1 MLCAPPHRITC
12 TFRRNDSIDRQ
23 SMETKIRSDF
33 SKRCRKEFDFSLIL
47 LYCVLWGGG
56 GVGGER
62 KTCAT
67 SVTTAD
73 QNLNQNQ
80 LGMLVSVCFSLTL
93 VTCQF

>member
-47 LYCVLWGGG
+47 LYCVLWGEGRW
-56 GVGGER
+56 GGE
-62 KTCAT
+62 K
-67 SVTTAD
+67 
-73 QNLNQNQ
+73 NLRY
-80 LGMLVSVCFSLTL
+80 FSHDSRSELKPKPIGHVGKRL
-93 VTCQF
+93 F